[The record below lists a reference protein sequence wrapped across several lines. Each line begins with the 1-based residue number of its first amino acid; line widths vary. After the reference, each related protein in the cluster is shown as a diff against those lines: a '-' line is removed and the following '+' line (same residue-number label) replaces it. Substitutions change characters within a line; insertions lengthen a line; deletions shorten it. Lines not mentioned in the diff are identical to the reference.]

1 MGVTVLLVSLIALV
15 IIGVPLCFSMGASSL
30 IYFLVMKP
38 SLIGVLPQR
47 VWAGCYSFV
56 LTALP
61 MFILAGELMNKGG
74 ITKRIINF
82 CLYLV
87 RPFKGGLAEVN
98 VVASMVFGGISGSSV
113 ADTSALGS
121 ILIPQM
127 VDQGYDKGF
136 STGVTVASSTM
147 GMIIP
152 PSIPMLMYAMISNDS
167 IGALFL
173 AGAIPG
179 LLIGITQV
187 IVVHFVAKKSGYVA
201 KYEKEFEWKT
211 FFKEMADGLLAI
223 AMPLIIVLSVSFG
236 IATATESAG
245 IAVLYSFILGR
256 FVYKELNFKDVWKAM
271 KTTVR
276 FSSSVLYI
284 VGFSTIYTWILSVEH
299 VPQDIAGFL
308 LNLNVPVWVIFI
320 LVDIIILLVGAFV
333 DVAPAIYILGPVLI
347 PVMGSLGM
355 GSLQLGALLIVGLA
369 IGLVT
374 PPVGMCLNAANKI
387 SKMPIMEIAKHAVP
401 FIACN
406 LFVLL
411 LITFVPAFSTWLP
424 GLLF

>member
-1 MGVTVLLVSLIALV
+1 MGITILLGSLIVLV
-15 IIGVPLCFSMGASSL
+15 VIGVPICFSMGASGL
-30 IYFLVMKP
+30 LYFLITNP
-38 SLIGVLPQR
+38 SLTAILPQR
-47 VWAGCYSFV
+47 VWAGSYSFV

-61 MFILAGELMNKGG
+61 MFILAGELMNHGG

-87 RPFKGGLAEVN
+87 KPFHGGLAEVN
-98 VVASMVFGGISGSSV
+98 VVASMIFGGISGSSV

-121 ILIPQM
+121 ILIPEMQK
-127 VDQGYDKGF
+127 QGYKKDF
-136 STGVTVASSTM
+136 AAGVTVASSTM

-179 LLIGITQV
+179 LLIGITQ
-187 IVVHFVAKKSGYVA
+187 IFVVHFIAKRSGYVNHN
-201 KYEKEFEWKT
+201 EKVFELHT
-211 FFKEMADGLLAI
+211 FLKEMRDGCLAI
-223 AMPLIIVLSVSFG
+223 AMPLIIVFSVAFG
-236 IATATESAG
+236 VATATESAG
-245 IAVLYSFILGR
+245 IAVLYAFILGK
-256 FVYKELNFKDVWKAM
+256 FVYKELSFKDVWTAI

-284 VGFSTIYTWILSVEH
+284 VGFSTIYTWILSIEH
-299 VPQDIAGFL
+299 VPQDIAAFL
-308 LNLNVPVWVIFI
+308 LTLDVPVFVIFI
-320 LVDIIILLVGAFV
+320 MIDLIILLVGAFL
-333 DVAPAIYILGPVLI
+333 DVAPAIYLLGPVLI
-347 PVMGSLGM
+347 PVMAGLGM

-374 PPVGMCLNAANKI
+374 PPVGMCLNAATKI
-387 SKMPIMEIAKHAVP
+387 CHMPILDIAKQAMP
-401 FIACN
+401 FITCN
-406 LFVLL
+406 VFVMI
-411 LITFVPAFSTWLP
+411 LITFVPAVSTWLP

>member
-1 MGVTVLLVSLIALV
+1 MGVSILLISLIVLV
-15 IIGVPLCFSMGASSL
+15 IIGVPLCFSMGASGL
-30 IYFLVMKP
+30 IYFLIMKP
-38 SLIGVLPQR
+38 TLISILPQR

-61 MFILAGELMNKGG
+61 MFILAGELMNHGG

-82 CLYLV
+82 CLYIV
-87 RPFKGGLAEVN
+87 KPFHGGLAEVN

-127 VDQGYDKGF
+127 EENGYEKGF
-136 STGVTVASSTM
+136 SAGVTVASSTM

-179 LLIGITQV
+179 ILIGITQV
-187 IVVHFVAKKSGYVA
+187 FVVHFLAKKKGYVN
-201 KYEKEFEWKT
+201 KNEKIFKWNVFLREFG
-211 FFKEMADGLLAI
+211 DGLLAI

-245 IAVLYSFILGR
+245 IAVLYAFILGK
-256 FVYKELNFKDVWKAM
+256 FVYKELEFKDVWKAI
-271 KTTVR
+271 KNTVR

-299 VPQDIAGFL
+299 VPQNIAAFL
-308 LNLNVPVWVIFI
+308 VNLDVPIFVIFI
-320 LVDIIILLVGAFV
+320 IVDIIILLVGAFV
-333 DVAPAIYILGPVLI
+333 DVAPAIYLLGPVLI
-347 PVMGSLGM
+347 PVMSQLGM
-355 GSLQLGALLIVGLA
+355 SSLQLGALLIVGLA

-387 SKMPIMEIAKHAVP
+387 CNMQIMEISKKAMP
-401 FIACN
+401 FITCN
-406 LFVLL
+406 LFVMV
-411 LITFVPAFSTWLP
+411 LITFVPAVSTWLP
-424 GLLF
+424 SLAF

>member
-1 MGVTVLLVSLIALV
+1 MGVTVLLVSLVLLV
-15 IIGVPLCFSMGASSL
+15 AIGVPLCFSMGASGL

-38 SLIGVLPQR
+38 SLIGILPQR
-47 VWAGCYSFV
+47 VWAGSYSFV

-61 MFILAGELMNKGG
+61 MFILAGELMNHGG

-87 RPFKGGLAEVN
+87 KPFRGGLAEVN

-127 VDQGYDKGF
+127 EENGYGKGF
-136 STGVTVASSTM
+136 SAGVTVASSTM

-187 IVVHFVAKKSGYVA
+187 FVVHFIAKKQGYVNRN
-201 KYEKEFEWKT
+201 EKL
-211 FFKEMADGLLAI
+211 FKWNVFLREMSDGLLAI

-236 IATATESAG
+236 VATATESAG
-245 IAVLYSFILGR
+245 VAVIYSFILGK
-256 FVYKELNFKDVWKAM
+256 FVCKELSFKDGWGSI

-299 VPQDIAGFL
+299 VPQNIATFL
-308 LNLNVPVWVIFI
+308 VNLNVPVFVIFI
-320 LVDIIILLVGAFV
+320 FVDIIILLVGAFV
-333 DVAPAIYILGPVLI
+333 DVAPAIYLLGPVLI
-347 PVMGSLGM
+347 PVMGQLGM
-355 GSLQLGALLIVGLA
+355 SSLQLGALLIVGLA
-369 IGLVT
+369 LGLVT

-387 SKMPIMEIAKHAVP
+387 CNMQIMDIAKQALP
-401 FIACN
+401 FITCN
-406 LFVLL
+406 LFVML
-411 LITFVPAFSTWLP
+411 LITFVPSVSTWLP
-424 GLLF
+424 NLAF

>member
-1 MGVTVLLVSLIALV
+1 MGVSILLISLIVLV
-15 IIGVPLCFSMGASSL
+15 IIGVPLCFSMGASGL
-30 IYFLVMKP
+30 IYFLIMKP
-38 SLIGVLPQR
+38 TLINILPQR

-61 MFILAGELMNKGG
+61 MFILAGELMNHGG

-82 CLYLV
+82 CLYIV
-87 RPFKGGLAEVN
+87 KPFHGGLAEVN

-127 VDQGYDKGF
+127 EENGYEKGF
-136 STGVTVASSTM
+136 SAGVTVASSTM

-179 LLIGITQV
+179 ILIGLTQV
-187 IVVHFVAKKSGYVA
+187 VVVHFLAKKKGYVN
-201 KYEKEFEWKT
+201 KNEKIFKWNVFLREFS
-211 FFKEMADGLLAI
+211 DGLLAI

-236 IATATESAG
+236 VATATESAG
-245 IAVLYSFILGR
+245 IAVLYAFVLGK
-256 FVYKELNFKDVWKAM
+256 FVYKELEFKDVWKAI
-271 KTTVR
+271 KNTVR

-299 VPQDIAGFL
+299 VPQNIAYFL
-308 LNLNVPVWVIFI
+308 VNLDVPIFVIFI
-320 LVDIIILLVGAFV
+320 MVDIIILLVGAFV
-333 DVAPAIYILGPVLI
+333 DVAPAIYLLGPVLI
-347 PVMGSLGM
+347 PVMSQLGM
-355 GSLQLGALLIVGLA
+355 SSLQLGALLIVGLA

-387 SKMPIMEIAKHAVP
+387 CHMQIMEISKKAMP
-401 FIACN
+401 FITCN
-406 LFVLL
+406 IFVMI
-411 LITFVPAFSTWLP
+411 LITFIPAVSTWLP
-424 GLLF
+424 SLAF

>member
-1 MGVTVLLVSLIALV
+1 MGITILLGSLILLVV
-15 IIGVPLCFSMGASSL
+15 IGVPLCFSMGASGL
-30 IYFLVMKP
+30 LYFLIMKP
-38 SLIGVLPQR
+38 SLIGILPQR

-61 MFILAGELMNKGG
+61 MFILAGELMNHGG

-82 CLYLV
+82 CLYIV

-98 VVASMVFGGISGSSV
+98 VVASMIFGGISGSSV

-121 ILIPQM
+121 ILIPEM
-127 VDQGYDKGF
+127 EDKGYDKGF
-136 STGVTVASSTM
+136 SAGVTVASSTM

-179 LLIGITQV
+179 ILIGLTQV
-187 IVVHFVAKKSGYVA
+187 VVVHFISKKKGYLS
-201 KYEKEFEWKT
+201 KEKAPFEWKV
-211 FFKEMADGLLAI
+211 FLREFADGLLAI

-245 IAVLYSFILGR
+245 IAVLYAFILGK
-256 FVYKELNFKDVWKAM
+256 FVYKELNFTDVWKAI
-271 KTTVR
+271 KNTVR

-299 VPQDIAGFL
+299 VPQNIASFL
-308 LNLNVPVWVIFI
+308 VNLNVPIFVIFI

-333 DVAPAIYILGPVLI
+333 DVAPAIYLLGPVLI
-347 PVMGSLGM
+347 PVMGQLGM
-355 GSLQLGALLIVGLA
+355 SSLQLGALLIVGLA

-387 SKMPIMEIAKHAVP
+387 CNMKIMEISKKALP
-401 FIACN
+401 FVACN
-406 LFVLL
+406 VFVMV
-411 LITFVPAFSTWLP
+411 LITFVPSVSTWLP
-424 GLLF
+424 SIAF

>member
-1 MGVTVLLVSLIALV
+1 MGITILLGSLIVLV
-15 IIGVPLCFSMGASSL
+15 LIGVPLCFSMGASGIL
-30 IYFLVMKP
+30 YFLLTKP
-38 SLIGVLPQR
+38 SLIAILPQR
-47 VWAGCYSFV
+47 VWAGSYSFV

-61 MFILAGELMNKGG
+61 MFILAGELMNHGG

-87 RPFKGGLAEVN
+87 KPFHGGLAEVN
-98 VVASMVFGGISGSSV
+98 VVSSMVFGGISGSSV

-121 ILIPQM
+121 ILIPEMQK
-127 VDQGYDKGF
+127 QGYRKDF
-136 STGVTVASSTM
+136 SAGVTVASSTM

-187 IVVHFVAKKSGYVA
+187 FVVHFIAKKDGYVNHN
-201 KYEKEFEWKT
+201 EKVFILNV
-211 FFKEMADGLLAI
+211 FLKEMRDGFFAI

-245 IAVLYSFILGR
+245 IAVLYAFILGK
-256 FVYKELNFKDVWKAM
+256 FVYKELDFKDVWVAL

-299 VPQDIAGFL
+299 VPQNIAAFL
-308 LNLNVPVWVIFI
+308 LGLDVPVFVIFI
-320 LVDIIILLVGAFV
+320 IIDLIILLVGAFI
-333 DVAPAIYILGPVLI
+333 DVAPAIYLLGPVLI

-355 GSLQLGALLIVGLA
+355 SSLQLGALLIVGLA

-374 PPVGMCLNAANKI
+374 PPVGMCLNAATKI
-387 SKMPIMEIAKHAVP
+387 CDMPIIDIAKQAMP
-401 FIACN
+401 FISCN
-406 LFVLL
+406 LLVMV
-411 LITFVPAFSTWLP
+411 LITFIPAVSTWLP
-424 GLLF
+424 GLMF

>member
-1 MGVTVLLVSLIALV
+1 MGITILLGSLIALV
-15 IIGVPLCFSMGASSL
+15 LIGVPLCFSMGASGIL
-30 IYFLVMKP
+30 YFLLAKP
-38 SLIGVLPQR
+38 TLLNILPQR

-61 MFILAGELMNKGG
+61 MFILAGELMNHGG

-87 RPFKGGLAEVN
+87 KPFHGGLAEVN

-127 VDQGYDKGF
+127 QDQGYEKGF
-136 STGVTVASSTM
+136 SAGVTVASSTM

-187 IVVHFVAKKSGYVA
+187 FVVHFIAKKNGYVNHN
-201 KYEKEFEWKT
+201 EKVFEIHT
-211 FFKEMADGLLAI
+211 FIKEMGDGLLAI
-223 AMPLIIVLSVSFG
+223 ALPLIIVLSVSFG

-245 IAVLYSFILGR
+245 VAVLYAFILGK
-256 FVYKELNFKDVWKAM
+256 FVYKELNFTDVWTAI

-299 VPQDIAGFL
+299 VPQNIAAFL
-308 LNLNVPVWVIFI
+308 LTLNVPSFVIFI
-320 LVDIIILLVGAFV
+320 IVDILILFVGAFI
-333 DVAPAIYILGPVLI
+333 DVAPAIYLLGPVLI
-347 PVMGSLGM
+347 PVMSGLGM

-374 PPVGMCLNAANKI
+374 PPVGMCLNAATKI
-387 SKMPIMEIAKHAVP
+387 CDMPIVDIAKQAMP
-401 FIACN
+401 FITCN
-406 LFVLL
+406 LFVML
-411 LITFVPAFSTWLP
+411 LITFIPAVSIWLP
-424 GLLF
+424 GLMF